1 MSDVV
6 RMAIDTFLLLYI
18 KGGGCHGNED
28 GSHGYEVGCHSNE
41 KVGQI
46 LKSWSKYHNS
56 IEK

>member
-1 MSDVV
+1 
-6 RMAIDTFLLLYI
+6 MAIDTFLLLYI
-18 KGGGCHGNED
+18 KGGGSHGNED
-28 GSHGYEVGCHSNE
+28 GSHGYEVGRHGNE